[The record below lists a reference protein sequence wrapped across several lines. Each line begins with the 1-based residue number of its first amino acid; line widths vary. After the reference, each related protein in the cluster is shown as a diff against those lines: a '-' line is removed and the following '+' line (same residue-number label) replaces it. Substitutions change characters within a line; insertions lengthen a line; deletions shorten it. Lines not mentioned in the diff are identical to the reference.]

1 MFMFPIPFVIFILL
15 DSSSIYF
22 AAAISSAFSIAAVE
36 DELFFFTSTAT
47 AIALTLALAKDEVV
61 GFFCCWC

>member
-15 DSSSIYF
+15 DSASFYF
-22 AAAISSAFSIAAVE
+22 AAISSAFSIAAVE
-36 DELFFFTSTAT
+36 DELFLFTSTAT